1 MSWLSRIAAIVRSRK
16 LERDLDEEL
25 QLHIELK
32 TQENIAAG
40 MPPAEARYAALRAFG
55 GVEQRKE
62 ECRDADHLRWLED
75 TAQDLRYG
83 LRQLRR
89 NPDFTAVAVI
99 TLALGIGAN
108 TAIFTLIDAVL
119 LRSLPVA
126 SPEQLVLLG
135 STGRSG
141 STDLSFTYPVYRSLR
156 QQNTFLEDLAAFSSV
171 QLNVRV
177 TGVTEPMVPGQLVSG
192 NFFSVLGVN
201 AAAGRNIGPQDDTVP
216 GGNPVAM
223 ISDGYWMR
231 RFDRSP
237 SIIGKAMEID
247 GTTFIII
254 GVTPPGFFG
263 LEVGTAPDVMVPL
276 TMQPEVMP
284 ADEDWLGRSV
294 NVVNWLHLVG
304 RLKPGVTE
312 KRALAGLRV
321 IYHRI
326 MAEEASRLDARFSED
341 LQSERLVLAPVRE
354 DSPSCASSTLFHSSY

>member
-1 MSWLSRIAAIVRSRK
+1 MSWLSRIAAIVRSRR

-156 QQNTFLEDLAAFSSV
+156 QQNT
-171 QLNVRV
+171 
-177 TGVTEPMVPGQLVSG
+177 
-192 NFFSVLGVN
+192 
-201 AAAGRNIGPQDDTVP
+201 
-216 GGNPVAM
+216 
-223 ISDGYWMR
+223 
-231 RFDRSP
+231 
-237 SIIGKAMEID
+237 
-247 GTTFIII
+247 
-254 GVTPPGFFG
+254 
-263 LEVGTAPDVMVPL
+263 
-276 TMQPEVMP
+276 
-284 ADEDWLGRSV
+284 
-294 NVVNWLHLVG
+294 
-304 RLKPGVTE
+304 
-312 KRALAGLRV
+312 
-321 IYHRI
+321 
-326 MAEEASRLDARFSED
+326 
-341 LQSERLVLAPVRE
+341 
-354 DSPSCASSTLFHSSY
+354 